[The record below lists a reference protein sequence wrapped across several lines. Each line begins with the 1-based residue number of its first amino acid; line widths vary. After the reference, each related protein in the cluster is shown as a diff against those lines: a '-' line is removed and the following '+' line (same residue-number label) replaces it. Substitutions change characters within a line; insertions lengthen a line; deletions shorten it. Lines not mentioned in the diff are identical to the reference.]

1 MRVGNTL
8 TIVCRSVIRSFDVPS
23 SLSTD
28 HQLQV
33 HRKLVSFVSGFKPE
47 HQIFAQVSLQL
58 EMITFLDL
66 GWVFTGYLL
75 LDANSCPPIVVRSLK
90 SCRVEDRTLSGFLRP
105 ETAKPPRAETSPPV
119 AAVAAAAA
127 AGLRPPR
134 APPPPPTIRGAGPAS
149 VEEDPNN
156 PRAQGELILRGSS
169 LLAGS
174 SSGEE
179 AQYAA
184 HYGNPLSSSWT
195 GEQNLALVRQHCHW
209 QTLARRHRRQRW
221 Q

>member
-23 SLSTD
+23 YLSTD

-66 GWVFTGYLL
+66 GWVFIGYLL

-90 SCRVEDRTLSGFLRP
+90 GCRVEDRTLSGFLRP

-119 AAVAAAAA
+119 TAAA

-149 VEEDPNN
+149 LEEDPNDS
-156 PRAQGELILRGSS
+156 RAQGELILRGSS

-174 SSGEE
+174 SCGEE

-184 HYGNPLSSSWT
+184 HDYGPLSSLT
-195 GEQNLALVRQHCHW
+195 GEQNLALVRQHCNW